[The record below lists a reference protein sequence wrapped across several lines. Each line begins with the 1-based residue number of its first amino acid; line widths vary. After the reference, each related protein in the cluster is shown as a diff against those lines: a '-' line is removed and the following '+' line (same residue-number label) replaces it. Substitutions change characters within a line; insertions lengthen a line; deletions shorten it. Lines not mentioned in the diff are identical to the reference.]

1 MKVKV
6 ALFDTETSN
15 IRSVYYA
22 LIKTGFE
29 VTIIRRSSEFK
40 DKYDG
45 FIFPGIGSYRSVID
59 NLKEKGIENIIKDQ
73 IHLIPS
79 MFICVGMQILFEGS
93 DEFGYT
99 QGLGIIKGLVKKI
112 PDFHKNKEITVP
124 MIGWNDIKSLNIDNN
139 ISVIEKNLE
148 KPFYFTHSFYC
159 DPFDKKIISST
170 ARIQNF
176 EYCSSISFN
185 KINAVQFHPE
195 KSGLDG
201 LKLYKNFLNICKKND

>member
-22 LIKTGFE
+22 LIKTGFD
-29 VTIIRRSSEFK
+29 VTIIKKSSEFK

-45 FIFPGIGSYRSVID
+45 FIFPGIGSFRSVIE
-59 NLKEKGIENIIKDQ
+59 NLKKKDIENIIKDQ

-93 DEFGYT
+93 DEFGFT
-99 QGLGIIKGLVKKI
+99 KGLGIVKGLVKKI
-112 PDFHKNKEITVP
+112 PDNYKNKKIKVP
-124 MIGWNDIKSLNIDNN
+124 MIGWNDANSLNLDNN
-139 ISVIEKNLE
+139 ISIIEKNIE
-148 KPFYFTHSFYC
+148 KPYYFTHSFYC
-159 DPFDKKIISST
+159 DPLDKSIISST
-170 ARIQNF
+170 AKIKDF
-176 EYCSSISFN
+176 EYCSSISVN
-185 KINAVQFHPE
+185 KINALQFHPE

-201 LKLYKNFLNICKKND
+201 LKLYKNF